1 MMASSASGT
10 SIPSSRILGA
20 QITLSTPVLNCRN
33 LESRSSLLE
42 SLSSGNDEALLLITN
57 ASRRA
62 LSFDSEKTKVPLR
75 LSRSGAICSTRESLL
90 VALASRRFRSAAPL
104 PMVKD
109 FCLWSFGIDVQLKY
123 SRLHSPLVEG
133 SDNLK
138 GIFCRSTEIAK
149 TSDHERI
156 TLSKWFQALI

>member
-1 MMASSASGT
+1 MGGLPSRRPLALAAAKP
-10 SIPSSRILGA
+10 SIFVARMI
-20 QITLSTPVLNCRN
+20 
-33 LESRSSLLE
+33 
-42 SLSSGNDEALLLITN
+42 SLSN
-57 ASRRA
+57 
-62 LSFDSEKTKVPLR
+62 
-75 LSRSGAICSTRESLL
+75 
-90 VALASRRFRSAAPL
+90 SAAPL